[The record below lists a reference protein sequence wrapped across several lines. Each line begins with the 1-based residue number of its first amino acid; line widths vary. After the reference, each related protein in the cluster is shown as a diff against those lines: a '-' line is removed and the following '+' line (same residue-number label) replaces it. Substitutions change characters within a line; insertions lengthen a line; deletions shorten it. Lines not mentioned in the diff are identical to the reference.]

1 MLVNKNQLDVVVIA
15 IKRPQILRLCL
26 ETFKKNLLNQFDV
39 RIIIN
44 VDPVGEEN
52 CSQRDI
58 VNIAKEY
65 FPNVISR
72 TPKKGNFS
80 KAVHW
85 AWSQVKTEF
94 FFHLEDDWLL
104 KSFIPAY
111 RLQRKL
117 NVEDIVSITFNI
129 TSNKKYTM
137 LYEVNNKIYHLKTFS
152 LRPSFFR
159 SKYIKEKLAGFKF
172 DEDPEKQIAKNTLSK
187 SFKNPKFILFGNDN
201 EGRKI
206 IDTGKKWKMKNAFSK
221 WEYKSDIIVY
231 KKSEKIH
238 FFKAIFYAIKYWYFI
253 NYWRLRYI
261 YIDNLKI
268 IKRLV

>member
-15 IKRPQILRLCL
+15 IKRPEILRLCL
-26 ETFKKNLLNQFDV
+26 ETFKKNLLDQFNV

-52 CSQRDI
+52 YSQKDI
-58 VNIAKEY
+58 VAIAKEY
-65 FPNVISR
+65 FSNVISR

-85 AWSQVKTEF
+85 CWSQVKTDF

-111 RLQRKL
+111 RLQKKL
-117 NVEDIVSITFNI
+117 TIKDIVSITFNI
-129 TSNKKYTM
+129 SSNKKYPE
-137 LYEVNNKIYHLKTFS
+137 LHGVYHLKTFS
-152 LRPSFFR
+152 LRPCIFR
-159 SKYIKEKLAGFKF
+159 SKYIKEKLVGFKF
-172 DEDPEKQIAKNTLSK
+172 DEDPEKQIAKNTPSK
-187 SFKNPKFILFGNDN
+187 SFKEPKFILFGNDD

-221 WEYKSDIIVY
+221 WEYKSDNIVY
-231 KKSEKIH
+231 EKSEKKH
-238 FFKAIFYAIKYWYFI
+238 FFKAIFYTMKYWYFVR
-253 NYWRLRYI
+253 YWRLRYI
-261 YIDNLKI
+261 YIDNINIFKNI
-268 IKRLV
+268 D